1 MKNMAKN
8 PQSVEGQ
15 RVPPHNLEA
24 EAAVLGAALLNNT
37 AFNVAATRISASDFY
52 AWKHRYIWE
61 SMLRLSKAGEPIDS
75 VTVGNDLIKSGN
87 LEKCGGVMAL
97 EGLTEAVA
105 TVANVAHYATI
116 IARKAALRRVIY
128 AAQSIV
134 SEAFEN
140 GGEDE
145 TVEEFLAQSRADFT
159 VASLSLASTGSV
171 CQSASQGM
179 HDLFNALEAGKPI
192 VETLPIGFGGVRIPR
207 GTPTVVGG
215 RPSNGKSVVAM
226 TAARNLAAQGRRGIY
241 FSLEETARVQ
251 WARLVCQMS
260 GVAAKRII
268 ECDVRGG
275 EFKVLADAASEAA
288 RLNLYLCDRTG
299 IDSMFIRQEAAAHK
313 ERNGLDFVVV
323 DYIQLIRE
331 KVRSGQARHERFA
344 EAMQGLVD
352 LARELDIAVIVV
364 SQIRRS
370 EFKPEKEPSPP
381 SIEQLKE
388 SGEIEQAA
396 KLILLLHYP
405 YFYTKS
411 IEGAEQKPNALRM
424 DIAKDS
430 IGEGGVRMLYAN
442 MPRLWVGDNEAVYE
456 PGHPGTNWQEPRE
469 GY

>member
-1 MKNMAKN
+1 LKTENQN
-8 PQSVEGQ
+8 RVDGG

-24 EAAVLGAALLNNT
+24 EAAVLGAVLLNNA
-37 AFNVAATRISASDFY
+37 AFHVAAPRITSADFY

-61 SMLRLSKAGEPIDS
+61 AMLRLSKLGEPIDA
-75 VTVGNDLIKSGN
+75 VTVGNDLIQAGN
-87 LEKCGGVMAL
+87 LEKCGGALAL

-105 TVANVAHYATI
+105 TVANIEHYAKI

-128 AAQSIV
+128 SAQSIV
-134 SEAFEN
+134 AEAFEN

-159 VASLSLASTGSV
+159 AASLSLASTGSV

-179 HDLFNALEAGKPI
+179 HELFTALEAGKPI

-226 TAARNLAAQGRRGIY
+226 TAARNLTAQGRRGIY
-241 FSLEETARVQ
+241 FSLEETSRVQ
-251 WARLVCQMS
+251 WARLACQMS
-260 GVAAKRII
+260 GIAAKRII
-268 ECDVRGG
+268 ECDVRGN

-313 ERNGLDFVVV
+313 ERHGLDFVVV

-331 KVRSGQARHERFA
+331 KVRSGQARHERYA

-370 EFKPEKEPSPP
+370 QFDSGKEPSPP

-405 YFYTKS
+405 HFYTRNLPGVES
-411 IEGAEQKPNALRM
+411 KPNVLRM

-430 IGEGGVRMLYAN
+430 IGEGGVRMLFAK
-442 MPRLWVGDNEAVYE
+442 MERLWVGDAEAVYDDE
-456 PGHPGTNWQEPRE
+456 SNHHDPRG